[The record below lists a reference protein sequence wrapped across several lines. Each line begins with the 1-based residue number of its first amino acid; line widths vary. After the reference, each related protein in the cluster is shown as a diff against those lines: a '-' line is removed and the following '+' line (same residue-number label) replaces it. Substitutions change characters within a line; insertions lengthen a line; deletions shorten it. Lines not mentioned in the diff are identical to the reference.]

1 MNENSNPKYDCLIN
15 ASSRKAYIHLLKK
28 RGYITKKKKVEPDK
42 KDAYKM
48 SLLF

>member
-1 MNENSNPKYDCLIN
+1 MQVRGKHIHICL
-15 ASSRKAYIHLLKK
+15 KKK
-28 RGYITKKKKVEPDK
+28 RGYITKKKVEPDK